1 MSSMKPLPITAVI
14 LAGGLGTR
22 LRSEIS
28 DRPKALATVAGQPF
42 LEHIFEQ
49 LSSFGISQV
58 VLCIGYMAEQIES
71 LYGTQY
77 KNLSLSYSR
86 ETVLLGTGGAVRFAL
101 PLVSTPLALI
111 LNGDSFCEFDL
122 QALEHFHHER
132 NAQVSM
138 VLTHADD
145 CSRFGSVV
153 TQEDGKVTSFIEK
166 SGAGGPGCINAG
178 AYLVNRQLLAQIPP
192 GRILSLEKDIFPSW
206 INQGFFGFRS
216 DTSLFID
223 IGTPQSF
230 RSAQFL
236 FAERSPHG

>member
-1 MSSMKPLPITAVI
+1 MNHLPITAVI

-42 LEHIFEQ
+42 LEHIFDQ
-49 LSSFGISQV
+49 LSAFGITQV
-58 VLCIGYMAEQIES
+58 VLCTGYMAEQIES

-77 KNLSLSYSR
+77 KGLSLSYSR

-122 QALEHFHHER
+122 SALTHFHREHH
-132 NAQVSM
+132 AQVSM
-138 VLTHADD
+138 VLTHVDD

-166 SGAGGPGCINAG
+166 SAAGGPGSINAG
-178 AYLVNRQLLAQIPP
+178 VYLVARELLAEIPP
-192 GRILSLEKDIFPSW
+192 GRILSLEKDIFPNW
-206 INQGFFGFRS
+206 IDQGFFGFCS

-230 RSAQFL
+230 RSAQSL
-236 FAERSPHG
+236 FAERSPNG

>member
-1 MSSMKPLPITAVI
+1 MNKLPVTAVI

-42 LEHIFEQ
+42 LEHIFDQ
-49 LSSFGISQV
+49 LSSFGITQV
-58 VLCIGYMAEQIES
+58 VLCTGYMAEQIES

-77 KNLSLSYSR
+77 KGLSLSYSR

-101 PLVSTPLALI
+101 PLIATPLALI

-122 QALEHFHHER
+122 GALEHFHHEHS
-132 NAQVSM
+132 AQASM
-138 VLTHADD
+138 VLTHVDD

-153 TQEDGKVTSFIEK
+153 INEVGKITSFIEK
-166 SGAGGPGCINAG
+166 SAAGGPGYVNAG
-178 AYLVNRQLLAQIPP
+178 IYLVERSLLTQVPP
-192 GRILSLEKDIFPSW
+192 GRILSLEKDIFPTWTS
-206 INQGFFGFRS
+206 QEFFGFRS

-230 RSAQFL
+230 RCAQSL
-236 FAERSPHG
+236 FSERSPNG